1 MTALLGL
8 LGSGLGPAGIAALL
22 AVAVVAARAY
32 LGKAGALAVG
42 AAGLLLVAYVAG
54 AHQAGAA
61 AELDAARSSA
71 AAAQAALVEERR
83 QVAAAAAI
91 AAADGRRA
99 IAIEDEAETARAR
112 LSELESHLAANPAG
126 ACATADDARRLRGL

>member
-1 MTALLGL
+1 MTPLLGL

-22 AVAVVAARAY
+22 VGAVVAARAY

-54 AHQAGAA
+54 ARQATVAT
-61 AELDAARSSA
+61 ELAAARSEA
-71 AAAQAALVEERR
+71 DVARAALVEERR
-83 QVAAAAAI
+83 QVLAAAAI
-91 AAADGRRA
+91 AAADARRA
-99 IAIEDEAETARAR
+99 MQAEDEAQAAAGR
-112 LSELESHLAANPAG
+112 LRNLESHLSENSAG

>member
-22 AVAVVAARAY
+22 VGAVVAARAY

-54 AHQAGAA
+54 ARQATVATELAGARSEA
-61 AELDAARSSA
+61 DVAR
-71 AAAQAALVEERR
+71 AALIEERR
-83 QVAAAAAI
+83 QVLAAASI
-91 AAADGRRA
+91 AASDARRA
-99 IAIEDEAETARAR
+99 LQAEDEAQAAAGR
-112 LSELESHLAANPAG
+112 LRDLESELAGNPAG
-126 ACATADDARRLRGL
+126 ACATAGDARRLRGL